1 MNIDVH
7 AHLFP
12 RPVLER
18 VHALGRA
25 IMGPG
30 GQPMQALPRFS
41 DPEARLAELDGA
53 RLHFQVLSFGPP
65 GVDVADGPESV
76 ALARLFNDILADVVH
91 RFPQRYAGFAAL
103 PLQDPRAAAKELERA
118 VVELGMVGAQ
128 VFTNVKGRFVDGEEF
143 WPVYEVAEGLGVPV
157 FFHPTTPACLTGLDG
172 PLALAVGFLL
182 DTTVL
187 ATRLAVNGVLE
198 RFPKLDVI
206 LAHLG
211 ATLPYIL
218 PRLDILLAGRTP
230 LGGPPGDV
238 LRRFYLDTV
247 SHHGPAY
254 RCALDTWGD
263 ERILLGSDY
272 PYSVWDQSV
281 TALEALALPG
291 TTTARICHGNA
302 RALLRRLAPSLRG

>member
-1 MNIDVH
+1 VNIDVH

-12 RPVLER
+12 EPVLAR

-25 IMGPG
+25 ILAPG
-30 GQPMQALPRFS
+30 GQPMQALPRFT
-41 DPEARLAELDGA
+41 DAEARLAELDAA

-65 GVDVADGPESV
+65 GVDVADGADSV
-76 ALARLFNDILADVVH
+76 ALARLYNDLLADIVR
-91 RFPQRYAGFAAL
+91 RFPGRYAGFAAL
-103 PLQDPRAAAKELERA
+103 PMQDPRAAARELERA
-118 VVELGMVGAQ
+118 VLELGMVGAQ

-172 PLALAVGFLL
+172 SLALAVGFLL

-187 ATRLAVNGVLE
+187 ATRLAVGGVCE

-218 PRLDILLAGRTP
+218 PRLDILLTGRTR

-247 SHHGPAY
+247 SHHAPAY
-254 RCALDTWGD
+254 RCALDTWGAD
-263 ERILLGSDY
+263 RILLGSDY
-272 PYSVWDQSV
+272 PYSVWNQSV
-281 TALEALALPG
+281 GAIEALALPE

-302 RALLRRLAPSLRG
+302 RALLRRLAPAVAV